1 MNLLSESEDD
11 NVWVS
16 EEEAAEMLQS
26 MEWNNKKLK

>member
-26 MEWNNKKLK
+26 MDGITKN